1 MTNQDR
7 ETRTLSFSN
16 QGLDRG
22 AVEETFE
29 PWDQTVAHW
38 ESEGL
43 VTDFNKRL
51 TVPVVPTEVGYL
63 YKDRPVDFVDHYY
76 ATMVTD
82 PILDFEKLFDI
93 DPVARMAFR
102 IPFLSYD
109 EKILEDAED
118 YFIRFDIDGSTR
130 KYYKNS
136 ELVKMVKPVVTDE
149 ASWEAHKANILDAYH
164 KYCTDENLERKYG
177 PYREACARGEISIRF
192 RLTGFFWA
200 PRDLFDIEEHLF
212 AYYDYPE
219 LLKEISRFQMDIYK
233 EQMDKILKIITPSVL
248 FFEEDLSG
256 KNGPMISPQIFDEFV
271 APCYREMVPFLKER
285 GVKNIFVD
293 TDGDFTILI
302 PNFLAAGIEG
312 FLPVD
317 VNAGIDIVKV
327 RSKFPA
333 VKYIGGF
340 NKLEIIEGPEA
351 IDAEFARLLPVIRQG
366 GYMPGVDHQAAPA
379 TPLENYRC
387 YIKRLR
393 EIMIE
398 YRNENVEIIPAP
410 AL

>member
-16 QGLDRG
+16 MGLDRG

-43 VTDFNKRL
+43 VTDFNKKL
-51 TVPVVPTEVGYL
+51 AVPVVPTEVGYI
-63 YKDRPVDFVDHYY
+63 YKDRPVEFVDHYY

-82 PILDFEKLFDI
+82 PILDFEKLFEI

-118 YFIRFDIDGSTR
+118 YYIRFDIDGSTR

-149 ASWEAHKANILDAYH
+149 ASWEAHKAHILDAYH
-164 KYCTDENLERKYG
+164 TYCTDENMEQKFG
-177 PYREACARGEISIRF
+177 PYRDACARGEISIRF

-200 PRDLFDIEEHLF
+200 PRDLFDIEPHLF

-219 LLKEISRFQMDIYK
+219 LIQEISRFQADIYK
-233 EQMDKILKIITPSVL
+233 EQMDKILKIITPSVV

-256 KNGPMISPQIFDEFV
+256 KNGPMISPDIFDEFI
-271 APCYREMVPFLKER
+271 APYYREMVPFLKAR

-302 PNFLAAGIEG
+302 PNFLDAGIEG

-327 RSKFPA
+327 RSKHPT
-333 VKYIGGF
+333 VKFIGGF
-340 NKLEIIEGPEA
+340 NKLEIIDGPDA

-366 GYMPGVDHQAAPA
+366 GYMPGVDHQAAPH
-379 TPLENYRC
+379 TPLANYRY

-393 EIMIE
+393 EIMAE
-398 YRNENVEIIPAP
+398 YRNENMEIVPAP
-410 AL
+410 AI